1 MTTSPTYEIVS
12 ETALDQSRYV
22 FPASFAQQRLW
33 FLDQLEPQNVAY
45 NIPASIYLKVA
56 LDVGA
61 LEQSIIALIQRH
73 EILRTTFAAV
83 DGQPMQMI
91 VPSFKVPLPLVDLS
105 AFPETTQR
113 WAEVLRLANEEVQRP
128 FDLAQGPLLRT

>member
-1 MTTSPTYEIVS
+1 MTTLPTFETAFG
-12 ETALDQSRYV
+12 TALDQSRYV

-91 VPSFKVPLPLVDLS
+91 APCFKVPLLVVDLS
-105 AFPETTQR
+105 ALPEMTQR
-113 WAEVLRLANEEVQRP
+113 WAEALRLANEEVQRYHLNFP
-128 FDLAQGPLLRT
+128 GGA